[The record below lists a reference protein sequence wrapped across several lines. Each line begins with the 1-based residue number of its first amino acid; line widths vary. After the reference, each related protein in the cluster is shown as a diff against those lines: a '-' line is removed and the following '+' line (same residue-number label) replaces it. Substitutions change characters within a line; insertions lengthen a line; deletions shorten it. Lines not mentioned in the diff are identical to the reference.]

1 METMQPALKNGR
13 NVWDRVNMPQ
23 GEFEG
28 RVERIRA
35 EMKRGGIALLLLCGK
50 DYKEYGDPCYVSNF
64 VTRLPRGALAAVPLT
79 GPVAVFFEGASRG
92 LPSYLATT
100 WVRELKAASDVAREC
115 VKYLKEKSLIP
126 CTVGFGRLKEFM
138 PHQQFQFLQESL
150 TECTIVD
157 AARIVSNLR
166 MVKSTKECDQIRRAG
181 RIVKKAFD
189 FIASATFDGM
199 SEQLLDAMVRREARL
214 EGAGDFRMLVGI
226 GSEGKWSLRPVEGRK
241 IESGL
246 SVIIYIAVEFERY
259 WAEAAR
265 TFVAGESSFSEMSGE
280 TSALYTQVLSV
291 VKPKM
296 SVSGIFAEVRNR
308 VQESGF
314 DLVADYGLGGGIG
327 LSLNESPV
335 ITEKGKEKLKEGM
348 CLSLRAAAKEK
359 SGRLVMM
366 GNTLIVGKD
375 GAEVV
380 TGIME

>member
-23 GEFEG
+23 SEFEG
-28 RVERIRA
+28 RVERIRT
-35 EMKRGGIALLLLCGK
+35 EMKRGGMDLLLLCGK

-115 VKYLKEKSLIP
+115 VKYLKEKGLIP
-126 CTVGFGRLKEFM
+126 CTIGFGGLKEFM
-138 PHQQFQFLQESL
+138 PHQQFQFLEESL
-150 TECTIVD
+150 TGCKIVD

-189 FIASATFDGM
+189 FIGSGRFDGM

-214 EGAGDFRMLVGI
+214 EGAGDFRMLVGMETEK
-226 GSEGKWSLRPVEGRK
+226 GWSFRPVEGRK
-241 IESGL
+241 IETGAT
-246 SVIIYIAVEFERY
+246 VTVYIAVEFERY

-280 TSALYTQVLSV
+280 TAAIYAQAVAAVT
-291 VKPKM
+291 PKR
-296 SVSGIFAEVRNR
+296 SISEVFAEVRNR
-308 VQESGF
+308 VQDSGF
-314 DLVADYGLGGGIG
+314 EFVADFGLGGGIG
-327 LSLNESPV
+327 LSLHESPV
-335 ITEKGKEKLKEGM
+335 ITEKGKEKLKERM
-348 CLSLRAAAKEK
+348 CLALRIAAKEQ
-359 SGRLVMM
+359 SGRFLMM
-366 GNTLIVGKD
+366 GNTLILGKE
-375 GAEVV
+375 GVEIV
-380 TGIME
+380 TSEC